1 MNSPFMLRKLLII
14 FLAVSVGLTS
24 VSCGSNN
31 ETKTSP
37 SNPSVLSSK
46 NVGTKLADGK
56 YEVQQATYNDAN
68 GEYAVM
74 LLNTPAGSPPL
85 FRNTNL
91 QMARL
96 TDEEVAAKEKAYL
109 KIENGQAAMHIPED
123 FKIEYVRSVTQE
135 QTNPQTGQ
143 RETVVR
149 REGGGFWAPFAGSVA
164 GSLAGQAI
172 GNAIFRPQ
180 HYVPPAYQPG
190 GGIMRGYGGYGG
202 TYDQAV
208 GNYRQRYNQEPAAVR
223 NRTTVRSTGRLNNG
237 GSFGSNQTAK
247 PQVRND
253 GNRSSGSG
261 FGTSRLGQSDNYRS
275 RLNNSTPRSF
285 GSSGASRSS
294 SGFGSR
300 RR

>member
-1 MNSPFMLRKLLII
+1 MKSPFMLRKLLVI
-14 FLAVSVGLTS
+14 FLAISVGLTS

-31 ETKTSP
+31 ETKTNP
-37 SNPSVLSSK
+37 SNPSVLSTK

-74 LLNTPAGSPPL
+74 LLNTPVGSPPL

-96 TDEEVAAKEKAYL
+96 TEEEVATKEKAYL

-123 FKIEYVRSVTQE
+123 FKIEYARSVTQE

-164 GSLAGQAI
+164 GSLCTTCI
-172 GNAIFRPQ
+172 STWWRHYERLRRLWWHLRP
-180 HYVPPAYQPG
+180 
-190 GGIMRGYGGYGG
+190 
-202 TYDQAV
+202 
-208 GNYRQRYNQEPAAVR
+208 
-223 NRTTVRSTGRLNNG
+223 
-237 GSFGSNQTAK
+237 
-247 PQVRND
+247 
-253 GNRSSGSG
+253 SSGQLSP
-261 FGTSRLGQSDNYRS
+261 TLQ
-275 RLNNSTPRSF
+275 PR
-285 GSSGASRSS
+285 ASS
-294 SGFGSR
+294 SQKSDYCAQHWPPQQWWWLWQQSNHQATGTH
-300 RR
+300 

>member
-31 ETKTSP
+31 ETKTSS
-37 SNPSVLSSK
+37 SNPSVLSTK

-96 TDEEVAAKEKAYL
+96 TEEEVTAKEKAYL

-123 FKIEYVRSVTQE
+123 FKIEYVRNVSEE

-143 RETVVR
+143 KETVVR

-164 GSLAGQAI
+164 GSIAGQVI

-190 GGIMRGYGGYGG
+190 GMRGYGGYGG
-202 TYDQAV
+202 SYDQAV

-223 NRTTVRSTGRLNNG
+223 NRTTLRSTGRLNNG
-237 GSFGSNQTAK
+237 GGFGSNQTTR
-247 PQVRND
+247 PQVRAD
-253 GNRSSGSG
+253 ANRSSGSG

-275 RLNNSTPRSF
+275 RLNNSAPRSF
-285 GSSGASRSS
+285 GSSGGARKSS
-294 SGFGSR
+294 SFGSGR

>member
-1 MNSPFMLRKLLII
+1 MKSPFMLRKLVII
-14 FLAVSVGLTS
+14 FMAISVGLTS

-31 ETKTSP
+31 ETKNQAGSP
-37 SNPSVLSSK
+37 NPAVLSTK
-46 NVGTKLADGK
+46 NIGTKLPDGK
-56 YEVQQATYNDAN
+56 YQVQQATYNDGN
-68 GEYAVM
+68 GEYSVM
-74 LLNTPAGSPPL
+74 LLGTAAGIPSV

-96 TDEEVAAKEKAYL
+96 TDEEVTAKEKAYL
-109 KIENGQAAMHIPED
+109 NIENGQAALHIPED
-123 FKIEYVRSVTQE
+123 FKIEYERSVTQE

-143 RETVVR
+143 KETVVR

-180 HYVPPAYQPG
+180 HYVPPAYQAG
-190 GGIMRGYGGYGG
+190 GMRGYGGYGS

-208 GNYRQRYNQEPAAVR
+208 GNYRQRYNQEPAAVK

-237 GSFGSNQTAK
+237 GSFGSSQQAK
-247 PQVRND
+247 PQVRTD
-253 GNRSSGSG
+253 SSRSSGSG

-275 RLNNSTPRSF
+275 RLNSSTPRSF
-285 GSSGASRSS
+285 GSSGARSS
-294 SGFGSR
+294 SSFGSR